1 MKELEKKK
9 ARKKQLQELLD
20 KIKLSEQTR
29 RNAAQQQ
36 QEEAEMITYERTFGK
51 VFDRLLIRFIMTI
64 LIEFL
69 LDCYLAQRIRSY
81 SQ

>member
-51 VFDRLLIRFIMTI
+51 VI
-64 LIEFL
+64 
-69 LDCYLAQRIRSY
+69 
-81 SQ
+81 

>member
-51 VFDRLLIRFIMTI
+51 VFDRLL
-64 LIEFL
+64 
-69 LDCYLAQRIRSY
+69 SY
-81 SQ
+81 NDDTH